1 MTVYKVG
8 NIYYN
13 QDSLAQYIDQNHSFS
28 NFLLSSLSNDET
40 GNVRG
45 LVNTIYTVLN
55 SDQKNEVVKYLEAL
69 NYLYVGYV
77 NNVISNI
84 PHFTVLEGGNKDTPT
99 ESESEKNND

>member
-8 NIYYN
+8 NVYYT
-13 QDSLAQYIDQNHSFS
+13 QDSLAQYIEQNHSFAD
-28 NFLLSSLSNDET
+28 FLLNSLSSDET
-40 GNVRG
+40 GNTRG

-84 PHFTVLEGGNKDTPT
+84 PHFTVLEGGSKNTPT